1 MQAHLGEMA
10 RAEANVGAVPRTEFD
25 PRNVRDRMATVEIRG
40 VKKYYGDV
48 VAVDGVDLVT
58 KDGEFLVLLGPSG
71 CGKTTLLRMIAGFE
85 TPSAGEL
92 VIAGEVVNELPP
104 RARKIAMVF
113 QSYALY
119 PHMTVFKNIAFPL
132 KAQRVNKA
140 AISQK
145 VEWAAA
151 LFGIGHLLH
160 RKPRELSGG
169 ERQRVALARALV
181 REPAVFLLDEPLSN
195 LDAQLRASAR
205 DELQQFQRR
214 IGTTTIYVT
223 HDQVEAMGL
232 GDRIAVMKAGTVRQI
247 GTPQEIY
254 HEPADTFVARF
265 VGSPPMNLVQ
275 QQNYVLGFRPEQFLP
290 KGSQNGITNVIIFP
304 FRVTRVEYLG
314 ADRLLY
320 GTLGGA
326 LSDQKVIARLPST
339 VTVDI
344 KPETTYDFTVEDKEL
359 KFFDKSTDL
368 RLSARPL

>member
-40 VKKYYGDV
+40 VKKHYGDV

-132 KAQRVNKA
+132 KAQRLNKA

-290 KGSQNGITNVIIFP
+290 KGSQNGIANVIIFP

-326 LSDQKVIARLPST
+326 FSDQKVIARLPST

>member
-1 MQAHLGEMA
+1 
-10 RAEANVGAVPRTEFD
+10 
-25 PRNVRDRMATVEIRG
+25 MATVETRG
-40 VKKYYGDV
+40 VKKYYGAV
-48 VAVDGVDLVT
+48 VAVNGVDLLT
-58 KDGEFLVLLGPSG
+58 RDGEFLVLLGPSG

-85 TPSAGEL
+85 TPTAGEL
-92 VIAGEVVNELPP
+92 LIGGERVNDLPP

-132 KAQRVNKA
+132 KAQRMDKA
-140 AISQK
+140 SIPKK
-145 VEWAAA
+145 VEWAAS
-151 LFGIGHLLH
+151 LFGIGHLME

-232 GDRIAVMKAGTVRQI
+232 GDRIVVMKAGTVRQI

-254 HEPADTFVARF
+254 HEPADAFVARF
-265 VGSPPMNLVQ
+265 VGSPPMNLLQ
-275 QQNYVLGFRPEQFLP
+275 YQNYILGFRPEHFLP
-290 KGSQNGITNVIIFP
+290 RGTQNGKDKVSTFS

-320 GTLGGA
+320 GLLNGVFA
-326 LSDQKVIARLPST
+326 DQKVIARLPST
-339 VTVDI
+339 VTVNI
-344 KPETTYDFTVEDKEL
+344 QPETNYDFTVEDKEL
-359 KFFDKSTDL
+359 KFFDASTEL
-368 RLSARPL
+368 RISARPL

>member
-1 MQAHLGEMA
+1 V
-10 RAEANVGAVPRTEFD
+10 N
-25 PRNVRDRMATVEIRG
+25 
-40 VKKYYGDV
+40 
-48 VAVDGVDLVT
+48 GVDLLT
-58 KDGEFLVLLGPSG
+58 RDGEFLVLLGPSG

-85 TPSAGEL
+85 TPTAGEL
-92 VIAGEVVNELPP
+92 LIGGERVNDLPP

-132 KAQRVNKA
+132 KAQRMDKA
-140 AISQK
+140 SIPKK
-145 VEWAAA
+145 VEWAAS
-151 LFGIGHLLH
+151 LFGIGHLME

-232 GDRIAVMKAGTVRQI
+232 GDRIVVMKAGTVRQI

-254 HEPADTFVARF
+254 HEPADAFVARF
-265 VGSPPMNLVQ
+265 VGSPPMNLLQ
-275 QQNYVLGFRPEQFLP
+275 HQNYILGFRPEHFLP
-290 KGSQNGITNVIIFP
+290 RGTQNGKGKVSTFS

-320 GTLGGA
+320 GLLNGA
-326 LSDQKVIARLPST
+326 FADQKVIARLPST
-339 VTVDI
+339 VTVNI
-344 KPETTYDFTVEDKEL
+344 QPETNYDFTVEDKEL
-359 KFFDKSTDL
+359 KFFDASTEL
-368 RLSARPL
+368 RISARPL

>member
-1 MQAHLGEMA
+1 
-10 RAEANVGAVPRTEFD
+10 
-25 PRNVRDRMATVEIRG
+25 
-40 VKKYYGDV
+40 
-48 VAVDGVDLVT
+48 
-58 KDGEFLVLLGPSG
+58 
-71 CGKTTLLRMIAGFE
+71 
-85 TPSAGEL
+85 
-92 VIAGEVVNELPP
+92 
-104 RARKIAMVF
+104 
-113 QSYALY
+113 
-119 PHMTVFKNIAFPL
+119 
-132 KAQRVNKA
+132 
-140 AISQK
+140 
-145 VEWAAA
+145 
-151 LFGIGHLLH
+151 
-160 RKPRELSGG
+160 
-169 ERQRVALARALV
+169 VALARALV

-254 HEPADTFVARF
+254 HEPADAFVARF

-275 QQNYVLGFRPEQFLP
+275 HQNYVLGFRPEQFLP
-290 KGSQNGITNVIIFP
+290 KGSQNGIGNVITFP

-326 LSDQKVIARLPST
+326 FSDQKVIARLPST

-359 KFFDKSTDL
+359 KFFDKSTEL
-368 RLSARPL
+368 RISARPL

>member
-1 MQAHLGEMA
+1 
-10 RAEANVGAVPRTEFD
+10 
-25 PRNVRDRMATVEIRG
+25 MATVETRG
-40 VKKYYGDV
+40 VKKHYGAV
-48 VAVDGVDLVT
+48 VAVNGVDLLT
-58 KDGEFLVLLGPSG
+58 RDGEFLVLLGPSG

-85 TPSAGEL
+85 TPTAGEL
-92 VIAGEVVNELPP
+92 LIGGERVNDLPP

-132 KAQRVNKA
+132 KAQRMDKA
-140 AISQK
+140 SIPKK
-145 VEWAAA
+145 VEWAAS
-151 LFGIGHLLH
+151 LFGIGHLME

-232 GDRIAVMKAGTVRQI
+232 GDRIVVMKAGTVRQI

-254 HEPADTFVARF
+254 HEPADAFVARF
-265 VGSPPMNLVQ
+265 VGSPPMNLLQ
-275 QQNYVLGFRPEQFLP
+275 HQNYILGFRPEHFLP
-290 KGSQNGITNVIIFP
+290 RGTQNGKGKVSTFS

-320 GTLGGA
+320 GLLNGA
-326 LSDQKVIARLPST
+326 FADQKVIARLPST
-339 VTVDI
+339 VTVNI
-344 KPETTYDFTVEDKEL
+344 QPETNYDFTVEDKEL
-359 KFFDKSTDL
+359 KFFDASTEL
-368 RLSARPL
+368 RISARPL

>member
-1 MQAHLGEMA
+1 
-10 RAEANVGAVPRTEFD
+10 
-25 PRNVRDRMATVEIRG
+25 MATVEARG
-40 VKKYYGDV
+40 VKKHYGEV
-48 VAVDGVDLVT
+48 HAVNGIDLLT
-58 KDGEFLVLLGPSG
+58 RDGEFLVLLGPSG

-85 TPSAGEL
+85 TPTQGQLLIGGEL
-92 VIAGEVVNELPP
+92 VNDLPP

-119 PHMTVFKNIAFPL
+119 PHMTVYKNIAFPL
-132 KAQRVNKA
+132 KAQHVEKKA
-140 AISQK
+140 IGPK

-151 LFGIGHLLH
+151 LFGIGHLLN

-181 REPAVFLLDEPLSN
+181 REPDVFLLDEPLSN

-232 GDRIAVMKAGTVRQI
+232 GDRIVVMRSGTVRQI

-265 VGSPPMNLVQ
+265 VGSPPMNLLKR
-275 QQNYVLGFRPEQFLP
+275 NDYIFGFRPEHFLP
-290 KGSQNGITNVIIFP
+290 RETQTDGKLDTFRFNVS
-304 FRVTRVEYLG
+304 RLEYLG

-320 GTLGGA
+320 GTLA
-326 LSDQKVIARLPST
+326 DDPSNQKIIARLPST
-339 VTVDI
+339 I
-344 KPETTYDFTVEDKEL
+344 NASIEPNKAYDFTVPDSEL
-359 KFFDKSTDL
+359 KFFDAITEL
-368 RLSARPL
+368 RISKRPL